1 MQIIAS
7 HKRDLQFGDIQG
19 AFLEGGSLDPRFRPP
34 YAHQPPGGVPGLP
47 ADTVIEVLGNV
58 YRQNDAPVAWFREF
72 KSVAVASA
80 WTQSKLDPCL
90 YCLRC
95 PQTSA
100 LLGIMGMHV
109 DDTAL
114 GGHGPLFSAAV
125 DRLRARFPYRK
136 WRMNSG
142 EFAEHGVAKFHKGRF

>member
-1 MQIIAS
+1 
-7 HKRDLQFGDIQG
+7 
-19 AFLEGGSLDPRFRPP
+19 
-34 YAHQPPGGVPGLP
+34 
-47 ADTVIEVLGNV
+47 
-58 YRQNDAPVAWFREF
+58 
-72 KSVAVASA
+72 
-80 WTQSKLDPCL
+80 
-90 YCLRC
+90 
-95 PQTSA
+95 
-100 LLGIMGMHV
+100 MHV